1 MTQPQTLTAL
11 LGQQIA
17 ALRREKFSSG
27 QRFADA
33 LTKAGWPTS
42 RATIADIE
50 SGRRRFITVDE
61 LLAVADVLD
70 VWLPDLLAS
79 ATAVKAVSVGER
91 TWRPTGRDRTRW
103 LSLIGGQRVEV
114 AIVDD
119 PDRPGHSILKV
130 VRP

>member
-91 TWRPTGRDRTRW
+91 TWRPTGRDRTR
-103 LSLIGGQRVEV
+103 GGQRVEV